1 MIKKIM
7 PALLAV
13 LLVGTFTGCQS
24 RNNTSS
30 SLSSTVSSAA
40 SNTDGHASASP
51 NASVM
56 PEENLNGLGSF
67 REALRDVYGEK
78 YYPDTKLSEE
88 EIRTELGMDETLY
101 EEVYAEKTAQKAH
114 PDTFIAVKA
123 KQGKVDEVKEKLT
136 AYKQR
141 LLEDNDFAASADKI
155 NAAEIYSEGD
165 YVFFVLLGDVEDGEN
180 SEGIAERFGNEI
192 QRGIDAIKKAIG
204 AM

>member
-1 MIKKIM
+1 
-7 PALLAV
+7 
-13 LLVGTFTGCQS
+13 
-24 RNNTSS
+24 
-30 SLSSTVSSAA
+30 
-40 SNTDGHASASP
+40 
-51 NASVM
+51 M